1 VIDVVPTLLEA
12 AGLPAPT
19 IVNSIQQAPHE
30 GFSMAYTFDD
40 ANAEERHSTQYF
52 ELAGNRAI
60 YHKGWSAMTKHAN
73 IPWMPVQAPPL
84 DDDVWELYAPDDWS
98 QARDLAASNPEMLKH
113 LQRVF
118 LIEAAKYHVLPIDD
132 RKFER
137 FNPDLAGRPQLI
149 QGDRQ
154 LLFGSMRRLSEGSI
168 VSLKNKSHAVTAE
181 VEVPPAGAEGV
192 IVAQGGSVGGW
203 SLYAKHGHPT
213 YCYNFFGLQPFIID
227 STAAI
232 PPGKHQVR
240 MEFKY
245 DGGGLAKGGT
255 VSLFIDGQPVGQ
267 GHVDRTVPMVFS
279 ADETCDVGE
288 ETGSATSPEYKPHG
302 NGFTGKVHWVQF
314 DVGPD
319 SHDHLITPE
328 DRLHVAMSR
337 Q

>member
-1 VIDVVPTLLEA
+1 
-12 AGLPAPT
+12 
-19 IVNSIQQAPHE
+19 
-30 GFSMAYTFDD
+30 
-40 ANAEERHSTQYF
+40 
-52 ELAGNRAI
+52 
-60 YHKGWSAMTKHAN
+60 
-73 IPWMPVQAPPL
+73 
-84 DDDVWELYAPDDWS
+84 
-98 QARDLAASNPEMLKH
+98 
-113 LQRVF
+113 
-118 LIEAAKYHVLPIDD
+118 VLPIDD

-154 LLFGSMRRLSEGSI
+154 LLFGGMGRLSEGSI

-181 VEVPPAGAEGV
+181 VEVPAAGAEGV

-232 PPGKHQVR
+232 PSGKHQVR

-245 DGGGLAKGGT
+245 DGGGLAKGGM

-314 DVGPD
+314 DVGAD

-328 DRLHVAMSR
+328 DRLNVALAR